1 VVTPTIPITTTLVLE
16 NAPTLQTM
24 PTVTVPTAAPQSG
37 MELLP
42 VQQQAY
48 QEEEQ
53 AWIHTQWI
61 DA

>member
-1 VVTPTIPITTTLVLE
+1 
-16 NAPTLQTM
+16 M
-24 PTVTVPTAAPQSG
+24 PTVTVLTAAPQSG